1 MSKLSLW
8 RKFKLFLE
16 YRDQIS
22 KIEKALLT
30 DFNTRIDGA
39 HRLYTVINVPQEL
52 IEEPYNLRKSDID
65 VFAQNFIKD
74 YSSQL
79 SRFLNSRGLN
89 EMYDFYEVTKV
100 DKYSYLVVIG
110 FSLFNTQKIYT
121 NFFYI
126 FLPIFGLVTTLVSLF
141 LDLK

>member
-1 MSKLSLW
+1 MSKISLW

-39 HRLYTVINVPQEL
+39 FRLYTVINVPQEL
-52 IEEPYNLRKSDID
+52 VEEPYNLRKSDID

-110 FSLFNTQKIYT
+110 FSLFNTQKIFT

-126 FLPIFGLVTTLVSLF
+126 LLPILGLITTFVSLF
-141 LDLK
+141 LYLK